1 MKFKAQIRLLLVLVF
16 PAAFILILFNLYS
29 SKIKSGLRAY
39 INGESVYSK
48 GQKDALINLTYY
60 LNTQDSAYWQMYIKN
75 LKIPMSDNMA
85 RHAMINNEPDSVV
98 FNYFIDGG
106 IHSADIGNL
115 VWLFKNLRKVPEF
128 KNAVSLWDKSEV
140 MLLDL
145 NRSAEELKYKID
157 NGVLDIESKE
167 LLAVK
172 ISTFNTKLTQIEI
185 DFSTT
190 LSGLARKLESL
201 LNWVN
206 ILVTILIVGSLSA
219 YLIKIIAK
227 LHRSRGALKES
238 YDKVFK
244 LNLELDTFVYSLS
257 HDLRAPLTSLQ
268 GLVRFSKL
276 ETDIVSIK
284 ENIHLMDKLLD
295 KQDVFI
301 KDVISLL
308 QRRNLTPQPKKMNLK
323 ELIEDAFLLN
333 QHNHDNQKVSA
344 EIQID
349 KAVEEINNDIVFVK
363 IIINNLISN
372 AFKYSD
378 SGKEYQF
385 IKVKAVS
392 EGDNVVIE
400 IEDNGLGIHKDF
412 HQKIFDMFYI
422 LDFSK
427 RGTGLGLYII
437 KQSLE
442 KLGGTIHLDST
453 LRQGSKFTITLSK

>member
-1 MKFKAQIRLLLVLVF
+1 MKFKAQSRLLVVLVF
-16 PAAFILILFNLYS
+16 LAAFILIFFNFYS

-60 LNTQDSAYWQMYIKN
+60 LNTQDSVYWRMYVED
-75 LKIPMSDNMA
+75 LKVPMSDNKA
-85 RHAMINNEPDSVV
+85 RHAMMNKEPDSVA
-98 FNYFIDGG
+98 FNYFVEGKV
-106 IHSADIGNL
+106 HSADIANL
-115 VWLFKNLRKVPEF
+115 IWLFKNFRKVPEF
-128 KNAVSLWDKSEV
+128 KDAVVLWDRSEV
-140 MLLDL
+140 MLLHL
-145 NRSAEELKYKID
+145 NKSAEELKHKID
-157 NGVLDIESKE
+157 NGTLDAKSKE

-172 ISTFNTKLTQIEI
+172 ISSFNTKLTQIEI

-190 LSGLARKLESL
+190 LSGLARKIENL

-206 ILVTILIVGSLSA
+206 VLVTILIVGSLSA
-219 YLIKIIAK
+219 YLMKIIAK
-227 LHRSRGALKES
+227 LYRSRGALKES
-238 YDKVFK
+238 YDNIFN

-276 ETDIVSIK
+276 ETDLDSIK
-284 ENIHLMDKLLD
+284 ENIHMMDKLLD

-323 ELIEDAFLLN
+323 ELLEDAFLLN
-333 QHNHDNQKVSA
+333 QHSQENQKVVA
-344 EIQID
+344 EMQIAQD
-349 KAVEEINNDIVFVK
+349 VEEINNDIIFVK

-378 SGKEYQF
+378 SGKEHQF

-392 EGDNVVIE
+392 EGDNVVID
-400 IEDNGLGIHKDF
+400 IEDNGIGIQKEF

-437 KQSLE
+437 KQSVE
-442 KLGGTIHLDST
+442 KLGGTIHLNST
-453 LRQGSKFTITLSK
+453 LKQGSKFTVTLSK